1 MLVAGVQAVHT
12 QNIHGLVLDDSTRLP
27 IAGAEVILCD
37 SSGNRLVFEVSNREG
52 RFFLEADPG
61 VYLFEALR
69 MGYAPTVTPE
79 FTVPDGRPSID
90 LTILL
95 PSERIVLDPVVVT
108 ETRLPFAPGPL
119 QGFYE
124 RKRRGWGLQ
133 LTREEIEEKIPS
145 RFTDILRGLPGVRVV
160 GAGGNRNFV
169 QMVGQAPRLQPEAYN
184 AADRHRVRTPTS
196 SREAQ
201 QLPGCPVSYY
211 LDGVKYELDER
222 GADEIMVSEVEAV
235 EVYRRASETPADFL
249 DSDSRCGVIVI
260 WTKR

>member
-1 MLVAGVQAVHT
+1 MLGAYAQAAQAQTIYGV
-12 QNIHGLVLDDSTRLP
+12 VLDDSTSLP
-27 IAGAEVILCD
+27 IAGAEVILRD
-37 SSGNRLVFEVSNREG
+37 SSGNRLVFEVSDREG
-52 RFFLEADPG
+52 RFVLEAEPG

-69 MGYAPTVTPE
+69 MGYAPTVTPQ
-79 FTVPDGRPSID
+79 FAVPEGSPSID

-95 PSERIVLDPVVVT
+95 PSERVVLEPVVVT

-133 LTREEIEEKIPS
+133 LTSEEIEERIPS

-160 GAGGNRNFV
+160 STGGNKYFV

-196 SREAQ
+196 SREGQ
-201 QLPGCPVSYY
+201 QLQGCPVSYY
-211 LDGVKYELDER
+211 LDGVKYEPDER
-222 GADEIMVSEVEAV
+222 GIDEILVSEVEAV